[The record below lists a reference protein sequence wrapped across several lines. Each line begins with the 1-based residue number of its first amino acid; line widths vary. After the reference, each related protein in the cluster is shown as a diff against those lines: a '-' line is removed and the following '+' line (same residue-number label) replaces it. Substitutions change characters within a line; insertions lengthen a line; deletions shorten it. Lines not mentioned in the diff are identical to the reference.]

1 MIIDLWKAG
10 GMRRRTGVAGAALL
24 AAIVLVATGASG
36 QEGAEGGGRRLVDGI
51 AAVVGDEIIL
61 ESEVDEEF
69 YLYQMR
75 SAGQVSDEDAQAV
88 RARILREMVDET
100 LLVAMARRDT
110 IELAEGELDAE
121 LERRV
126 QALRDQH
133 GSQEALDRALAAEG
147 LTVAELR
154 DIYRDDIERR
164 LLAEKVVREKVHSKI
179 DVTWREVEDYYNE
192 HAEEVARMPEAYE
205 VAGILVTPKV
215 SDAAKRL
222 AIERVTRVRERLAAG
237 ESFEDLAREYSED
250 ASAQFGGDLGTFG
263 RGVLVPEFEEAA
275 FALEPG
281 EVSGI
286 VPTRFGFHIIQVVE
300 KGEDTVHARHILV
313 RVEPGPEDEER
324 AHALAESL
332 RQLVLDGR
340 DFGEVAA
347 EYSDDESSREAGG
360 VLGWITPEE
369 ISPPIRSI
377 LVGLEPGQVGDVV
390 RGDNGYYV
398 IKLLAHEPERI
409 APLDEVRED
418 LRDYVFSLKVR
429 EELEA
434 LIARLSNELYVDIRT
449 PTASAE

>member
-1 MIIDLWKAG
+1 MIVDLRKAG
-10 GMRRRTGVAGAALL
+10 GMRARAVIAGAVAL
-24 AAIVLVATGASG
+24 AGVLLLPLNAPA
-36 QEGAEGGGRRLVDGI
+36 QEDSGGGRRLVDGI

-75 SAGQVSDEDAQAV
+75 SGGRVSDEEADEV
-88 RARILREMVDET
+88 RSRILKEMVDET

-110 IELAEGELDAE
+110 IELAPGELDAE

-126 QALRDQH
+126 DALREQH
-133 GSQEALDRALAAEG
+133 GSQEALDRVLAAEG

-164 LLAEKVVREKVHSKI
+164 LIAEKVVREKVHSKI
-179 DVTWREVEDYYNE
+179 DVTWHDVEEYYDE
-192 HAEEVARMPEAYE
+192 HAEEVARMPEAYD

-215 SDAAKRL
+215 SEAAKRAAL
-222 AIERVTRVRERLAAG
+222 ERIGEVRERLAAG
-237 ESFEDLAREYSED
+237 EPFEDLAREYSED
-250 ASAQFGGDLGTFG
+250 ASAQGGGDLGTFG

-286 VPTRFGFHIIQVVE
+286 VPTRFGFHIIQVIE

-324 AHALAESL
+324 ARALAESV
-332 RQLVLDGR
+332 RQLAIDGR
-340 DFGEVAA
+340 DFGGLAR
-347 EYSDDESSREAGG
+347 EYSDDEKSKEAGG
-360 VLGWITPEE
+360 ELGWITPEDM
-369 ISPPIRSI
+369 SPPIRSI
-377 LVGLEPGQVGDVV
+377 LVGLDPGQVGDVV
-390 RGDNGYYV
+390 RGDSGYYV
-398 IKLLAHEPERI
+398 LKLLGYEPERI
-409 APLDEVRED
+409 APLDEVRAD
-418 LRDYVFSLKVR
+418 LREYIFGLKVR
-429 EELEA
+429 EELDA

-449 PTASAE
+449 PTAPTE